1 MINSSPITPPQDKFD
16 RWEDDILNERENVD
30 FVLDCVWKDGF
41 KTGADKEMLTE
52 LYLDFSRP
60 GRIGD
65 LKFSK
70 ETPAPHVPPAYIS
83 TAATDYLTERAQE
96 FLDKFQEVYLASDDD
111 KYVIATVLRM
121 IAHSPDLVD
130 LTESDLL
137 DLANAILQL

>member
-1 MINSSPITPPQDKFD
+1 MTENFRALYVELIEAVLS
-16 RWEDDILNERENVD
+16 DDSHI
-30 FVLDCVWKDGF
+30 DCVQIARRARAALAEQPVGP
-41 KTGADKEMLTE
+41 T

-60 GRIGD
+60 RRIGD

-70 ETPAPHVPPAYIS
+70 ETPAPHVPPTYIS

-137 DLANAILQL
+137 DLANAISQL